1 MNRFRLGM
9 ALLAAGALPA
19 GLVLLSGPAPVAAID
34 RAGSPER
41 KVPWP
46 PEDTDG
52 VWRPAPAEAYETFS
66 VQACGSTVVVSAGDV
81 RTQEY
86 RATEVEGG
94 ATRVEVRGGLTSDLS
109 RESDA
114 AQIDELDNAGASEV
128 IVSADGLTETYT
140 YAGPSL
146 LGAFGAVEAEAFAAK
161 GLPPLTYHTAGQ
173 ITERVVFAEDEDT
186 PTVVSAEVLAST
198 AQDVADVCR
207 LLDETDDD

>member
-1 MNRFRLGM
+1 MNRLGLGTV
-9 ALLAAGALPA
+9 LLAA
-19 GLVLLSGPAPVAAID
+19 LVLLAGPAPVAAID
-34 RAGSPER
+34 RAAAPER

-52 VWRPAPAEAYETFS
+52 AWRPAPAEAYETFT

-94 ATRVEVRGGLTSDLS
+94 AIRVEVRGGLTSDLS

-114 AQIDELDNAGASEV
+114 AQIDELVNSGVVEV
-128 IVSADGLTETYT
+128 TVSADGLTETYS

-146 LGAFGAVEAEAFAAK
+146 LGSFDAVEAGAFAAH
-161 GLPPLTYHTAGQ
+161 GLPALSYYEAGQ
-173 ITERVVFAEDEDT
+173 ITERVVLSEDEDAET
-186 PTVVSAEVLAST
+186 IVSDEVLT
-198 AQDVADVCR
+198 DTTQNVADVCR